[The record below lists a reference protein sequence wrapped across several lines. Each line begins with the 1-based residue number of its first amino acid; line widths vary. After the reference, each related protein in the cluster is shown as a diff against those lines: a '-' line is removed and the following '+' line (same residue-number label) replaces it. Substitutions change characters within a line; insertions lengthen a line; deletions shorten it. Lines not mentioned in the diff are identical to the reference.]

1 MDFII
6 IIIDDDDVKKIVV
19 IVMIVG
25 VNENFN
31 FNSINVSY
39 RVYVDDMVVMV
50 MILFSVIMI

>member
-25 VNENFN
+25 VNENS
-31 FNSINVSY
+31 NSINVSY

-50 MILFSVIMI
+50 MILFNVIMI